1 MSAPSRPDLQLGVPL
16 TGDRRS
22 FLRQLS
28 AVGLAGTAGSA
39 SAATASVTAATSA
52 SLRKLMRGTVVAK
65 GEVAWP
71 GWCESMVW
79 QQRKPTRR
87 PPLIVQAANETDV
100 IEAVRFARRNGLK
113 VAVRTGGHSVWA
125 SFMRDQGLLIDLSL
139 LNRSSFNRDDR
150 SAVVQPAL
158 RGAQLIDRAAPLG
171 LAFPVSHCGQVG
183 LGGYLIGGGLG
194 LNHDH
199 WGAMACF
206 SIRGADVVTARGE
219 LVTVNASRN
228 ADLYWALRGAG
239 QGFPGIVTKLQLAL
253 QPRPQVLSSHYVL
266 PLARAAEAS
275 EWVQAALGDQRPAV
289 EALMVLARG
298 MDGQPAATVFA
309 NAFAVSADE
318 ARASLAPFA
327 ASELATAAVSKTEAA
342 PSSLEKLLTD
352 GINPMTVFGL
362 GGHAVDTVWTSKTA
376 DAVAAAVEQIQR
388 AASPLTHAVIAFK
401 SSRMLP
407 AAAACSRID
416 RTFVG
421 LYAAWVGA
429 DGDEANV
436 AWLREAST
444 ALQPFA
450 SGHYINEIDIE
461 AAPHRARDCF
471 SAKAWNRLAD
481 VRHRHDPERL
491 FHGFFG
497 VA

>member
-16 TGDRRS
+16 IGERRA
-22 FLRQLS
+22 FLRQLGVAGVLG
-28 AVGLAGTAGSA
+28 AVGN
-39 SAATASVTAATSA
+39 ATAAPANLAVANTA
-52 SLRKLMRGTVVAK
+52 SLRKLMRGTVVGK
-65 GEVAWP
+65 GEAAWP
-71 GWCESMVW
+71 GWCKAMVW

-139 LNRSSFNRDDR
+139 LNRASFNRDDR

-171 LAFPVSHCGQVG
+171 LAFPVAHCGHVG

-206 SIRGADVVTARGE
+206 NIRGADVVTARGE
-219 LVTVNASRN
+219 LVTVNANRN
-228 ADLYWALRGAG
+228 ADLYWAVRGAG

-253 QPRPQVLSSHYVL
+253 QARPQVLASQYVL

-275 EWVQAALGDQRPAV
+275 QWVQAALGEHRPVV
-289 EALMVLARG
+289 EALMVLARDA
-298 MDGQPAATVFA
+298 DGQPAATVFA
-309 NAFAVSADE
+309 NAFAASADE

-327 ASELATAAVSKTEAA
+327 ASELATAAASKTEAA
-342 PSSLEKLLTD
+342 PSSLETLLTD
-352 GINPMTVFGL
+352 SINPMTGL
-362 GGHAVDTVWTSKTA
+362 GSGGCAVDTVWTSKTA
-376 DAVAAAVEQIQR
+376 DAVAAAANQVQR
-388 AASPLTHAVIAFK
+388 AASPLTYAVIAFE
-401 SSRMLP
+401 SGRSLP
-407 AAAACSRID
+407 ADAACSRID
-416 RTFVG
+416 HTFVG

-429 DGDEANV
+429 DGDAANT

>member
-1 MSAPSRPDLQLGVPL
+1 MSAGPHPDLRLGVPL
-16 TGDRRS
+16 TGDRRG

-28 AVGLAGTAGSA
+28 AAGLAGTIGST
-39 SAATASVTAATSA
+39 SAAPGSVAAATSA
-52 SLRKLMRGTVVAK
+52 SLRKLTRGTVVGK
-65 GEVAWP
+65 GEAAWP
-71 GWCESMVW
+71 GWCKGMVW
-79 QQRKPTRR
+79 QQRKPARR

-139 LNRSSFNRDDR
+139 LNRASFNRDDR

-158 RGAQLIDRAAPLG
+158 RGAQLIERAGPLG
-171 LAFPVSHCGQVG
+171 LAFPVAHCGQVG

-199 WGAMACF
+199 WGTMACF
-206 SIRGADVVTARGE
+206 NIRGADVVTARGE
-219 LVTVNASRN
+219 LVTVNANRN
-228 ADLYWALRGAG
+228 ADLYWAVRGAG
-239 QGFPGIVTKLQLAL
+239 QGFPGIVTKLHLAL
-253 QPRPQVLSSHYVL
+253 QARPQVLSSQYVL
-266 PLARAAEAS
+266 PLPRAAEAS
-275 EWVQAALGDQRPAV
+275 EWVQAALGEHRPAV

-298 MDGQPAATVFA
+298 LDGQPVAIVIA
-309 NAFAVSADE
+309 NAFGASADE
-318 ARASLAPFA
+318 ARAGLAPFA
-327 ASELATAAVSKTEAA
+327 ASELATVAISKAEAA

-352 GINPMTVFGL
+352 SINPMTGL
-362 GGHAVDTVWTSKTA
+362 GSGGYAVDTLWTAKTA
-376 DAVAAAVEQIQR
+376 DAVAVAAEQMQR
-388 AASPLTHAVIAFK
+388 AASPMTHAVIAFK
-401 SSRMLP
+401 SGRALP
-407 AAAACSRID
+407 AYAACSRID

-429 DGDEANV
+429 DEDAANL

-481 VRHRHDPERL
+481 VRHRHDSERL

>member
-1 MSAPSRPDLQLGVPL
+1 MSAPSRPVLQFGVPL

-28 AVGLAGTAGSA
+28 AAGLAGTAGSA

-52 SLRKLMRGTVVAK
+52 SLRKLMRGTVVVK

-139 LNRSSFNRDDR
+139 LTRVSFNRDDR
-150 SAVVQPAL
+150 SAIVQPAL

-171 LAFPVSHCGQVG
+171 LAFPVAHCGQVA

-194 LNHDH
+194 LNHDR

-275 EWVQAALGDQRPAV
+275 EWVQAALGDQRLAV
-289 EALMVLARG
+289 EALMVLARDG
-298 MDGQPAATVFA
+298 DGQPVAIVMA
-309 NAFAVSADE
+309 NAFAANSDA

-327 ASELATAAVSKTEAA
+327 ASALSSAAELKVEAA
-342 PSSLEKLLTD
+342 PSSLENLLTD
-352 GINPMTVFGL
+352 SNNPMTGSNAASS
-362 GGHAVDTVWTSKTA
+362 AVDTVWTARTA
-376 DAVAAAVEQIQR
+376 DAVGAAAEQIQR
-388 AASPLTHAVIAFK
+388 ALSPRTHAVIAFK
-401 SSRMLP
+401 SGRTLP
-407 AAAACSRID
+407 ADAACSRID

-421 LYAAWVGA
+421 LYAAWTGA
-429 DGDEANV
+429 EGDDANL

-461 AAPHRARDCF
+461 AVPQRAQDCF